1 MPFVTALA
9 VARSPKFD
17 LDTAPVRWNPGA
29 PFESLDLRPG
39 RVVLIGAPPGAG
51 KTTLSLQLVTNML
64 ERYPDLRGIVGN
76 VETSPD
82 VLLEKMIA
90 RFASVPLDA
99 IQDRTMTADERARV
113 DAAFE
118 AHADVLGRVAFLEA
132 PYTMGQ
138 LRKSM
143 TEFQAAIAVV
153 DYAQRFAA
161 RDGNDERQK
170 LDALMSQVRTV
181 ASAGACVVVIS
192 SVTRGKAPNGSSSY
206 DGLSIAS
213 FRGSAE
219 FEFGADSA
227 YILDSTPEGIATLRC
242 VKNRFRQSQDIPLRF
257 CGAFQRFD
265 AGDVLVGFDAASAPT
280 TSPELETTAPRK
292 KKDTVAK

>member
-9 VARSPKFD
+9 LARSPKFD
-17 LDTAPVRWNPGA
+17 LDKAPVRWNPGP

-51 KTTLSLQLVTNML
+51 KTTLSLQLVSNLL
-64 ERYPDLRGIVGN
+64 ERYPTLRGIVGN
-76 VETSPD
+76 VGTAPD

-90 RFASVPLDA
+90 RYASVPLDA
-99 IQDRTMTADERARV
+99 IQDRTMTSDERARV
-113 DAAFE
+113 DAALE
-118 AHADVLGRVAFLEA
+118 AHADVLDRLAFLEA
-132 PYTMGQ
+132 PYSMGH

-143 TEFQAAIAVV
+143 TDFQAALAVV
-153 DYAQRFAA
+153 DYAQRFTVG
-161 RDGNDERQK
+161 DGKDERQK

-192 SVTRGKAPNGSSSY
+192 SVSRGKAPNGSSSY
-206 DGLSIAS
+206 SGLSLAS

-227 YILDSTPEGIATLRC
+227 YILDSAPEGIATLRC
-242 VKNRFRQSQDIPLRF
+242 AKNRFRQSQDIPLRF
-257 CGAFQRFD
+257 CGAFQRFES
-265 AGDVLVGFDAASAPT
+265 GDVLDGFDAAPAPA
-280 TSPELETTAPRK
+280 TSPVLETLPPRK
-292 KKDTVAK
+292 KKGKGGT